1 MTTDEIKKV
10 VYKFIVNAKKGVD
23 TSADFLDWFA
33 TVPAELKDFV
43 CVVFLIFEEVVTGR
57 MDTDT
62 AYAKYVAAVEN
73 LK

>member
-1 MTTDEIKKV
+1 MTTDEIKKT
-10 VYKFIVNAKKGVD
+10 VYKFIVNAKKGID
-23 TSADFLDWFA
+23 TSADFLNWYA

-57 MDTDT
+57 ISTDE
-62 AYAKYVAAVEN
+62 AYEKYVAAVEN